1 MLLGGRIDGLPEA
14 RHTPEWEGRVTHADP
29 EGEAIRRCRAG
40 EAAGLEWLVQH
51 YQVSATDLAFLLSGD
66 SALAEDI
73 VQESFLTL
81 LRIIGR
87 FQPGKPFAPWFMGIV
102 ANTARQRKYQRQRGR
117 EISLHALAE
126 AAEPLLH
133 DHDSDP
139 AEHAERDERAQALL
153 QALEQLSPKQREAV
167 VLRYYG
173 AQHEREIA
181 QIVGCSYAA
190 ARQRI
195 HDGLLA
201 LEHIIR
207 THYPWLIDDA
217 AIVPLFSETV
227 PEPPEAARHE
237 IA

>member
-1 MLLGGRIDGLPEA
+1 MAHVES
-14 RHTPEWEGRVTHADP
+14 
-29 EGEAIRRCRAG
+29 EGEAIRRCQAG

-51 YQVSATDLAFLLSGD
+51 YQVSATDVAFLLTGD

-102 ANTARQRKYQRQRGR
+102 ANTARQR
-117 EISLHALAE
+117 
-126 AAEPLLH
+126 
-133 DHDSDP
+133 
-139 AEHAERDERAQALL
+139 
-153 QALEQLSPKQREAV
+153 
-167 VLRYYG
+167 
-173 AQHEREIA
+173 
-181 QIVGCSYAA
+181 
-190 ARQRI
+190 I
-195 HDGLLA
+195 HDGLHA

-217 AIVPLFSETV
+217 AIIPLFAENVADT
-227 PEPPEAARHE
+227 PEAARHE